1 MPELSIIICVY
12 NTAREYLDTCLR
24 SITESTLAEGEGVA
38 AADYEILMI
47 DDGST
52 VDYSDLIEK
61 YRVRCIK
68 TENRGIFSARLL
80 GIREALGDYIAF
92 CDSDDTV
99 SVSYHR
105 PMLELAKSSLSDI
118 VINDWAFHTERSRY
132 YCISDKTVSEDI
144 RLEGADCLA
153 EFVAQEGRIHSFY
166 VLWNKLFRASL
177 LKRVAEKAAEAQCG
191 DERFNYS
198 EDALMCFFA
207 FKWANRVQNLHT
219 GYYFYRIHEAQSVT
233 VASEDK
239 LRRQIE
245 CMGVTFRMMM
255 ENIDDHP
262 EAERIRKSINEWR
275 ALMSRTHYTY
285 AVRGG
290 YTSLYPKIKEIY
302 GVASLRRSTARDGS
316 GYAKNRLI
324 GSNIEEIDGV
334 LLSVYRGELSRT
346 VSTAALDLYARR
358 VLENMRDTLGRV
370 ELLPDGKTII
380 PREYVNLKSKILH
393 NKIVY
398 KLGMLLFPKGSRIRA
413 FLKRRL

>member
-24 SITESTLAEGEGVA
+24 SITESTLGEGEGVA

-80 GIREALGDYIAF
+80 GIEEARGDYIAF

-105 PMLELAKSSLSDI
+105 PMLELAKSSSSDI

-132 YCISDKTVSEDI
+132 YCTSDKTVSEDI
-144 RLEGADCLA
+144 RLEGADCLT
-153 EFVAQEGRIHSFY
+153 EFVGQGGRLHSFY

-177 LKRVAEKAAEAQCG
+177 LKRVAQKAAEVQLG
-191 DERFNYS
+191 GERFNYS
-198 EDALMCFFA
+198 EDALMSFFA

-219 GYYFYRIHEAQSVT
+219 GYYFYRIHDAQSVA
-233 VASEDK
+233 VASEEK

-245 CMGVTFRMMM
+245 CMCVTFRMMM

-262 EAERIRKSINEWR
+262 ESERILQSINEWR

-285 AVRGG
+285 ASKNG
-290 YTSLYPKIKEIY
+290 YTSLYPLIKELY
-302 GVASLRRSTARDGS
+302 GVDSLRRSTARDGS
-316 GYAKNRLI
+316 GYAKNRNV

-334 LLSVYRGELSRT
+334 LLSVYRGECSPK
-346 VSTAALDLYARR
+346 VSEKSLDNYARR
-358 VLENMRDTLGRV
+358 VLENMRETLGRV
-370 ELLPDGKTII
+370 ELLPDGETKI
-380 PREYVNLKSKILH
+380 PREYVSLKSKILH
-393 NKIVY
+393 NQIVY